1 MTQATATVEGVE
13 ETLRSLARSSSAE
26 SRLVSRAAIIVARVY
41 DGMGATRTSETL
53 GVPRQTVAKWVGRF
67 LAEPGV
73 DSLRDAPRSGRPATY
88 GDRDHAVILTL
99 ACQRPE
105 DVARLEARMTQS
117 IIAEEASL
125 LGVPVSRSTVQR
137 TLAAAEVRPHKERYY
152 LFTDKS
158 DPEYVAR
165 RDVICDLYTA
175 TLPADEI
182 VVCFDEQ
189 TGLQAL
195 GLPKRLPHGGRRSA
209 ASGHPALLEHQYVR
223 HGSRSL
229 SAVIRPDNG
238 SIVCAEVFPSRGYD
252 STCAISM
259 MQSVLFQLPAC
270 QYQKIHVVM
279 DNGPTHR
286 SAAMV
291 AFLASPEAE
300 RLHVVYTPTHAS
312 WLNLAENF
320 LSRFYRRYL
329 AGKRYDSLEHF
340 DSHLYDCI
348 DDYPRVARGMRWAYN
363 PRISERSSL

>member
-1 MTQATATVEGVE
+1 M
-13 ETLRSLARSSSAE
+13 
-26 SRLVSRAAIIVARVY
+26 
-41 DGMGATRTSETL
+41 
-53 GVPRQTVAKWVGRF
+53 
-67 LAEPGV
+67 
-73 DSLRDAPRSGRPATY
+73 
-88 GDRDHAVILTL
+88 
-99 ACQRPE
+99 
-105 DVARLEARMTQS
+105 
-117 IIAEEASL
+117 
-125 LGVPVSRSTVQR
+125 
-137 TLAAAEVRPHKERYY
+137 RPHKERYY

-348 DDYPRVARGMRWAYN
+348 DDYPSRGTGYALGLQSAHQRAEFAMTQARELAQELLRHLSELDALAAQTLRLKPRDQEATFSVMVDGQDVPLFRTTPGPEGLRLTIRSHGRWRPTPETGSPEAIAELLAGQLRFVWFLDAEEADHHPVEN
-363 PRISERSSL
+363 L